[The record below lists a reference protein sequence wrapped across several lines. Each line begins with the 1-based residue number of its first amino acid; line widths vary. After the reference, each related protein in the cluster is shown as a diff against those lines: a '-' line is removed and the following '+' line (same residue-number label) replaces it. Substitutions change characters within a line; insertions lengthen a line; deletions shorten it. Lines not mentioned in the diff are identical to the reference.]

1 MDLTNKHKFSSFRHF
16 EQNNAPKLHV
26 ILFIMLSLLMVI
38 CGKMFHI
45 YDWVT
50 HPQFT
55 QEEVTRAWFLDHT
68 SFYQQLLFTLF
79 FIFDFIWAFLL
90 FYLVGKYV
98 HSKATKHNVKI
109 IFKVFLVLA
118 SLAYTFD
125 CTENF
130 YYLWN
135 KEYPKTI
142 ATIKIVFYGIT
153 FLTVVLIWMRFSLR
167 NRLVILKEFMSS
179 SWISLLFLFIIGLS
193 LPKAP
198 QLNSIIV
205 DLYYH
210 PFWFVFVLLL
220 AFAPIYCIVL
230 SHYPTYFF
238 LSKSNRKFQDK
249 DWKIFKIFSIFGI
262 IWYKNKDTKSDPT
275 SIAYESNLSF
285 LRRVIG
291 VFFYAALFY
300 MVAYTA
306 DTNFG
311 FGVHLSG
318 FVKILIIGL
327 IAWLYVLK
335 NQKDKWS
342 LYYKSG
348 LNEANDSVND
358 IYIVKNEEQKLSN
371 PITTYIIILII
382 TLVAHL
388 ALFFLLIW
396 LEHPYNYTTVI
407 LSLVCITLQAIT
419 YTYYRTFRTL
429 FKYSFFNSTN
439 DAIINSFPLI
449 HDETDTR
456 TREEK
461 KQVIISIFEKNNSF
475 GQSKLFKRLSKLSI
489 GNLSLGATSNNIIFL
504 KVISYFGVANML
516 FLLAINIFPTF
527 AMHVNAVIIILS
539 AFFLL
544 YGIVVVIL
552 KHFMYYNL
560 SEEDFAINNKSKFR
574 FTVYVG
580 LLVFVILN
588 FLSRHNEGTAN
599 NLFDLAP
606 IAETVDTNEVNLKK
620 YIGNLPETRYY
631 IGCYG
636 GGMKANAWTMT
647 VLNAL
652 DKDNTLYDKTVC
664 LSGASGG
671 TIGLINYSAIKHE
684 NNNPQ
689 FRDSIIRKIGTE
701 NILSMD
707 LAHLLGRDWF
717 THMFLPINLIG
728 KDRSTAAMRTY
739 AKYVNDDITKKE
751 FDSTS
756 YRQFWHNMYKKRNQ
770 RFPILISNTTNIK
783 GRQGMAVSIPVNDKF
798 AKAAL
803 YIGANDILDLGVDNT
818 SDLKNKKTLS
828 FYNAASTTNRFPL
841 ISPAATIEGKGQ
853 YNDGGIYENSGL
865 LSAFKL
871 YEAINE
877 LDATAKGKTTVFINI
892 INDKSAYVKSVM
904 DSIMVNCNGG
914 IINKSNEISA
924 ILNSVA
930 ATEMFPGYI
939 KDKLNF
945 LAKKHDNFTF
955 ENIYLPH
962 KFDMEDVLAI
972 YGKKIKDLDC
982 VESIA
987 TKIKDNNDGIWDLM
1001 ENCSKETYSIIEPE
1015 MSRVMAI
1022 PAFDFMEYMLGHESV
1037 KTVLEKL

>member
-1 MDLTNKHKFSSFRHF
+1 MNLTDKHQFSSFKHF
-16 EQNNAPKLHV
+16 EKNNAPKLHV

-55 QEEVTRAWFLDHT
+55 EEQVTRAWFFDHT

-130 YYLWN
+130 YYLWH

-142 ATIKIVFYGIT
+142 VSIKIAFYAIT
-153 FLTVVLIWMRFSLR
+153 FLTVLLIWIRFSLR
-167 NRLVILKEFMSS
+167 NRLVILKEFLSS

-210 PFWFVFVLLL
+210 PFWFVVVLLL
-220 AFAPIYCIVL
+220 GFAPIYCIVL

-249 DWKIFKIFSIFGI
+249 DWKMSKIFSIFGI
-262 IWYKNKDTKSDPT
+262 IWYKNKDSKSEPK

-285 LRRVIG
+285 LRRIIG
-291 VFFYAALFY
+291 VFFYAAIFY

-311 FGVHLSG
+311 FGTELSG
-318 FVKILIIGL
+318 FVPLLLISLII
-327 IAWLYVLK
+327 WLYVLK
-335 NQKDKWS
+335 NQKDKWR
-342 LYYKSG
+342 LYYANG
-348 LNEANDSVND
+348 LREANESGKETYL
-358 IYIVKNEEQKLSN
+358 IEKESEKLNN
-371 PITTYIIILII
+371 PIKTYVIFVIL
-382 TLVAHL
+382 TLLAHL
-388 ALFFLLIW
+388 ALFFLLFW
-396 LEHPYNYTTVI
+396 FEHPYNYTTVI
-407 LSLVCITLQAIT
+407 LSLLCISLQAIT

-429 FKYSFFNSTN
+429 FKYAFFDENN
-439 DAIINSFPLI
+439 EAIINSFPLI
-449 HDETDTR
+449 NDQNDPR

-461 KQVIISIFEKNNSF
+461 KQAIISMFQRNNFF
-475 GQSKLFKRLSKLSI
+475 GQTSFFKKIAKLRIKNF
-489 GNLSLGATSNNIIFL
+489 SLGAVSNNIIFL
-504 KVISYFGVANML
+504 KVISYFGAANLL
-516 FLLAINIFPTF
+516 FFLAINFFPT
-527 AMHVNAVIIILS
+527 AAIHINAIIIIVS

-544 YGIVVVIL
+544 YGIIVIIL

-560 SEEDFAINNKSKFR
+560 SEEDFAKENKSKFR

-580 LLVFVILN
+580 LLVLVILN

-606 IAETVDTNEVNLKK
+606 IEETVDTNTINLEK
-620 YIGNLPETRYY
+620 YIQNLPDTRYY

-652 DKDNTLYDKTVC
+652 DKDGELYDKTVC

-684 NNNPQ
+684 NDNLQ

-739 AKYVNDDITKKE
+739 AKYVNNNITTEE
-751 FDSTS
+751 FSGTS
-756 YRQFWHNMYKKRNQ
+756 YRQFWYDMYTKRNQ

-783 GRQGMAVSIPVNDKF
+783 GRQGMAVSIPVKNDN
-798 AKAAL
+798 AKLAL
-803 YIGANDILDLGVDNT
+803 YLGANDILELGNDE
-818 SDLKNKKTLS
+818 TLS

-865 LSAFKL
+865 LSAYKL
-871 YEAINE
+871 YDAINE
-877 LDATAKGKTTVFINI
+877 LDAAAKDKKTVFINI

-904 DSIMVNCNGG
+904 DSIMATCNGG

-945 LAKKHDNFTF
+945 LAKKAKEEGRDFTF

-962 KFDMEDVLAI
+962 KFYMDDVLAI
-972 YGKKIKDLDC
+972 YGSKFKDLGC

-987 TKIKDNNDGIWDLM
+987 TKIKANNDGIWGLM
-1001 ENCSKETYSIIEPE
+1001 EGCSKETYSIIEPE
-1015 MSRVMAI
+1015 MSRVMAV
-1022 PAFDFMEYMLGHESV
+1022 PAFDFMEYMLDHESV

>member
-1 MDLTNKHKFSSFRHF
+1 
-16 EQNNAPKLHV
+16 
-26 ILFIMLSLLMVI
+26 
-38 CGKMFHI
+38 
-45 YDWVT
+45 
-50 HPQFT
+50 
-55 QEEVTRAWFLDHT
+55 
-68 SFYQQLLFTLF
+68 
-79 FIFDFIWAFLL
+79 
-90 FYLVGKYV
+90 
-98 HSKATKHNVKI
+98 
-109 IFKVFLVLA
+109 
-118 SLAYTFD
+118 
-125 CTENF
+125 
-130 YYLWN
+130 
-135 KEYPKTI
+135 TI

-153 FLTVVLIWMRFSLR
+153 FLTVLLIWMRFSLK
-167 NRLVILKEFMSS
+167 NRLVMLKEFLSS

-249 DWKIFKIFSIFGI
+249 DWKMSKIFSIFGI
-262 IWYKNKDTKSDPT
+262 IWYKNKDTKSDPK

-291 VFFYAALFY
+291 VFFYSAIFY

-311 FGVHLSG
+311 FGTELSG
-318 FVKILIIGL
+318 FVPLLLISLII
-327 IAWLYVLK
+327 WLYVLK
-335 NQKDKWS
+335 NKKDKWR

-348 LNEANDSVND
+348 LDEANDSAIDLSV
-358 IYIVKNEEQKLSN
+358 VKTKEQKLNN
-371 PITTYIIILII
+371 PITTYIIFLII

-396 LEHPYNYTTVI
+396 STHPYNYITVI
-407 LSLVCITLQAIT
+407 LSLVCITFQAIT

-429 FKYSFFNSTN
+429 FKYSFFNSAN
-439 DAIINSFPLI
+439 DAVINSFPLMY
-449 HDETDTR
+449 DEKDPR
-456 TREEK
+456 SQEEK
-461 KQVIISIFEKNNSF
+461 KQAVITMFEKNDFF
-475 GQSKLFKRLSKLSI
+475 GQSKLYKKLSKLRI
-489 GNLSLGATSNNIIFL
+489 GDLSLGAASNNIIFL
-504 KVISYFGVANML
+504 KVISYFGVANLL
-516 FLLAINIFPTF
+516 FLLAINIVPTA
-527 AMHVNAVIIILS
+527 AMHVNAIIIIVS

-544 YGIVVVIL
+544 YGVIVIIL

-560 SEEDFAINNKSKFR
+560 SEEDFAKKNKSKFR

-580 LLVFVILN
+580 LLVLVVLN

-606 IAETVDTNEVNLKK
+606 IEETVDSNTINLRK
-620 YIGNLPETRYY
+620 YIKNLPETRYY

-671 TIGLINYSAIKHE
+671 TIGLVNYSAIKHE
-684 NNNPQ
+684 NDNLQ
-689 FRDSIIRKIGTE
+689 FRDSIISKIGTE

-707 LAHLLGRDWF
+707 LTHLLGRDWF
-717 THMFLPINLIG
+717 LHMLAPINLIG
-728 KDRSTAAMRTY
+728 MDRSTAAMYTY
-739 AKYVNDDITKKE
+739 AQYVNNDITKKE
-751 FDSTS
+751 FMSTS
-756 YRQFWHNMYKKRNQ
+756 YRQFWYDMYKKRNQ
-770 RFPILISNTTNIK
+770 HFPILISNTTNIK
-783 GRQGMAVSIPVNDKF
+783 GRQGMAVSIPLEDDN
-798 AKAAL
+798 AKTAL
-803 YIGANDILDLGVDNT
+803 YLGADDILDLGNDE
-818 SDLKNKKTLS
+818 TLS

-841 ISPAATIEGKGQ
+841 ISPAATIEGIGQ
-853 YNDGGIYENSGL
+853 FNDGGIYENSGL

-877 LDATAKGKTTVFINI
+877 LDATAKDKKTVFINI

-904 DSIMVNCNGG
+904 DSIMANCNGG
-914 IINKSNEISA
+914 IINKSNEFSA

-945 LAKKHDNFTF
+945 LEKKHNNFTF

-962 KFDMEDVLAI
+962 KFDMDDVLAI

-987 TKIKDNNDGIWDLM
+987 ATIKANNDDIWNLM
-1001 ENCSKETYSIIEPE
+1001 KGCSKETFTIIEPE

-1022 PAFDFMEYMLGHESV
+1022 PAFEFMQYMLEHKRV
-1037 KTVLEKL
+1037 KNVLEKL

>member
-1 MDLTNKHKFSSFRHF
+1 MSTTKADQLGSVEQSEQKNTPKF
-16 EQNNAPKLHV
+16 HV
-26 ILFIMLSLLMVI
+26 ILFIILTLLMIV

-45 YDWVT
+45 YDWIA

-55 QEEVTRAWFLDHT
+55 EEGVKSSWFFKHT
-68 SFYQQLLFTLF
+68 SLYQEIIFIAF
-79 FIFDFIWAFLL
+79 FIFDFVWAFLL
-90 FYLVGKYV
+90 FYITGKYI
-98 HSKATKHNVKI
+98 HKKATEHNVKI
-109 IFKVFLVLA
+109 IFKIFLVLA

-142 ATIKIVFYGIT
+142 VSIKIGFYSVT
-153 FLTVVLIWMRFSLR
+153 FLLVLLTWIRFSLR
-167 NRLVILKEFMSS
+167 DRLVLLKEFMYS
-179 SWISLLFLFIIGLS
+179 SWISLLFLFIIGLT

-220 AFAPIYCIVL
+220 GFAPIYCIVL
-230 SHYPTYFF
+230 SHYPNYFL

-249 DWKIFKIFSIFGI
+249 DWKMYRIFSIFGI
-262 IWYKNKDTKSDPT
+262 VWYKNKAGNSTPESV
-275 SIAYESNLSF
+275 AYESELSF

-291 VFFYAALFY
+291 VFFYAAIFY
-300 MVAYTA
+300 MIAYTA

-311 FGVHLSG
+311 FGVELSG
-318 FVKILIIGL
+318 FVPLLLVSLIV
-327 IAWLYVLK
+327 WLYVLK
-335 NQKDKWS
+335 KQKDKWR
-342 LYYKSG
+342 LYYANG
-348 LNEANDSVND
+348 LREANESARDL
-358 IYIVKNEEQKLSN
+358 YFAGEEGKKLNN
-371 PITTYIIILII
+371 PIRTYVIFVIVTIL
-382 TLVAHL
+382 AHF
-388 ALFFLLIW
+388 ALFILLFW
-396 LEHPYNYTTVI
+396 FTYPFNYTTVI
-407 LSLVCITLQAIT
+407 LSLLCISLQAIT

-429 FKYSFFNSTN
+429 FKYAFF
-439 DAIINSFPLI
+439 DADNEAVINSFPLMN
-449 HDETDTR
+449 DENDPR
-456 TREEK
+456 TRAEK
-461 KQVIISIFEKNNSF
+461 KQAIISMFEGNNYF
-475 GQSKLFKRLSKLSI
+475 GQTPFFKKLATLRIKNF
-489 GNLSLGATSNNIIFL
+489 SLGAVSNSIIFL
-504 KVISYFGVANML
+504 KVISYFGAANLL
-516 FLLAINIFPTF
+516 FFLAINFVPQVALHI
-527 AMHVNAVIIILS
+527 NGIIIIVS

-544 YGIVVVIL
+544 YGIIVIIL

-560 SEEDFAINNKSKFR
+560 SEDDFAKTQKSNFR
-574 FTVYVG
+574 FTVYGV
-580 LLVFVILN
+580 LLAMILLN
-588 FLSRHNEGTAN
+588 YLSRHNESTAN
-599 NLFDLAP
+599 NLFELAK
-606 IAETVDTNEVNLKK
+606 IEETITPETINLEK
-620 YIGNLPETRYY
+620 YIQNLPNKRYY

-652 DKDNTLYDKTVC
+652 DKDGTLYDKTVC

-671 TIGLINYSAIKHE
+671 TIGLINYSAIKHQ
-684 NNNPQ
+684 NDDAQ

-728 KDRSTAAMRTY
+728 KDRSTAAMYTY
-739 AKYVNDDITKKE
+739 AKYVNHELTQKE

-756 YRQFWHNMYKKRNQ
+756 YRQFWYNMYKRKE

-783 GRQGMAVSIPVNDKF
+783 GRQGMAVSIPVKNNH

-803 YIGANDILDLGVDNT
+803 YLGANDILELGN
-818 SDLKNKKTLS
+818 NQTLS

-841 ISPAATIEGKGQ
+841 ISPAATIEGEGQ

-865 LSAFKL
+865 LSAYKL

-877 LDATAKGKTTVFINI
+877 LDANAKNKETVFINI

-904 DSIMVNCNGG
+904 DAVMEDCNGG
-914 IINKSNEISA
+914 VINKSNEFSA

-945 LAKKHDNFTF
+945 LAAKHDNFTF

-962 KFDMEDVLAI
+962 KFDLDDVRAI
-972 YGKKIKDLDC
+972 YGQKIKDTAC
-982 VESIA
+982 VVEIA
-987 TKIKDNNDGIWDLM
+987 KIIQENNDDIWDLM
-1001 ENCSKETYSIIEPE
+1001 KGGSKETFTIIEPE

-1022 PAFDFMEYMLGHESV
+1022 PAFNFMQYMLKHERV
-1037 KTVLEKL
+1037 EKVLNMLH

>member
-1 MDLTNKHKFSSFRHF
+1 MNLANTQQFSSFRHF
-16 EQNNAPKLHV
+16 ERHNAPKFHV
-26 ILFIMLSLLMVI
+26 ILFIILSILMVV

-55 QEEVTRAWFLDHT
+55 HEEVTGTWFMNHT

-90 FYLVGKYV
+90 FYIVGKYV
-98 HSKATKHNVKI
+98 HSKTKKHNIKI
-109 IFKVFLVLA
+109 VFKLFLVLA
-118 SLAYTFD
+118 SLAYAFD

-130 YYLWN
+130 YYLWH

-142 ATIKIVFYGIT
+142 VMIKIGFYAAA
-153 FLTVVLIWMRFSLR
+153 FLTVLLVWMRFSLK
-167 NRLVILKEFMSS
+167 NRLVLLKEFIYS
-179 SWISLLFLFIIGLS
+179 SWMSLLFLFIIGLS

-198 QLNSIIV
+198 QMNSIIV

-210 PFWFVFVLLL
+210 PYWFVFVLLL
-220 AFAPIYCIVL
+220 GFAPIYCIVL
-230 SHYPTYFF
+230 SHYPNYFL

-249 DWKIFKIFSIFGI
+249 DWRIEKVFSIFGI
-262 IWYKNKDTKSDPT
+262 VWYKNKDAQSDLE

-300 MVAYTA
+300 MLAYTA

-311 FGVHLSG
+311 FGVELSG
-318 FVKILIIGL
+318 FVRLLIVGLII
-327 IAWLYVLK
+327 WLYVLK
-335 NQKDKWS
+335 NQKDKWR
-342 LYYKSG
+342 LYYKYGLQEAKDSG
-348 LNEANDSVND
+348 NDLYM
-358 IYIVKNEEQKLSN
+358 IEEKEQKVNN
-371 PITTYIIILII
+371 PIHTYVIILII
-382 TLVAHL
+382 TLLAHF
-388 ALFFLLIW
+388 ALLFLLIW
-396 LEHPYNYTTVI
+396 FEHPYNYTTVI

-429 FKYSFFNSTN
+429 FKYAFFNKDN
-439 DAIINSFPLI
+439 DAVINSFPLMS
-449 HDETDTR
+449 DEKDTR
-456 TREEK
+456 SREEK
-461 KQVIISIFEKNNSF
+461 KEAIIKMFEKNHHF
-475 GQSKLFKRLSKLSI
+475 GQSKFFKKLSKLRI
-489 GNLSLGATSNNIIFL
+489 RNLSLGAASNNIIFL
-504 KVISYFGVANML
+504 KVISYFGAANLL
-516 FLLAINIFPTF
+516 FFLALNIWPTY

-560 SEEDFAINNKSKFR
+560 SDEDFAKRNKPNFSFI
-574 FTVYVG
+574 VYAAV
-580 LLVFVILN
+580 LALFILN
-588 FLSRHNEGTAN
+588 FLSKNN
-599 NLFDLAP
+599 NLFELRQIEKTVTTETIDL
-606 IAETVDTNEVNLKK
+606 EK
-620 YIGNLPETRYY
+620 YIQNLPDTRYY

-652 DKDNTLYDKTVC
+652 DKDGTLYDKTVC

-671 TIGLINYSAIKHE
+671 TMGLINYSAIKHE
-684 NNNPQ
+684 NDDLQ

-701 NILSMD
+701 NILSLD

-717 THMFLPINLIG
+717 LHVLAPVNLIG
-728 KDRSTAAMRTY
+728 KDRSTAAMWTY
-739 AKYVNDDITKKE
+739 AQYVNDDISLNE
-751 FDSTS
+751 FNTTS
-756 YRQFWHNMYKKRNQ
+756 YRQQWYNMYTKRNN

-783 GRQGMAVSIPVNDKF
+783 GRQGMAVSIPMEKSH
-798 AKAAL
+798 AKSVL
-803 YIGANDILDLGVDNT
+803 YLGANDILELGN
-818 SDLKNKKTLS
+818 NKTLS

-841 ISPAATIEGKGQ
+841 ISPAATIEGEGQ

-865 LSAFKL
+865 LSAYKL

-877 LDATAKGKTTVFINI
+877 LDATAKDKKTVFINV
-892 INDKSAYVKSVM
+892 INDKSAYIKFVM
-904 DSIMVNCNGG
+904 DSIMMECDGG
-914 IINKSNEISA
+914 VINKSSEISA

-939 KDKLNF
+939 KDKLK
-945 LAKKHDNFTF
+945 LLDAKYEHFTF

-962 KFDMEDVLAI
+962 KFDLADVQMM
-972 YGKKIKDLDC
+972 YGQKIKNTEC
-982 VESIA
+982 VKNIA
-987 TKIKDNNDGIWDLM
+987 AIIKENNRYIKSLM
-1001 ENCSKETYSIIEPE
+1001 EGCLAETNTIIEPE
-1015 MSRVMAI
+1015 MSRVMAA
-1022 PAFDFMEYMLGHESV
+1022 PAFDFMQYMLKHDSV
-1037 KTVLEKL
+1037 KSVLERL